1 MKNKHV
7 YTLCLTLVLAG
18 CLSLTACQQ
27 KTNAETESKNSAA
40 SETASVSQ
48 PESKASDKTQSEQ
61 NSSAENKSSTAIIE
75 TSPDLSEFGEL
86 DSETIEKLSKLK
98 PDMTMEQVHEIL
110 GEPDKLPE
118 TGLYWEYFY
127 INGNENRWIKVGY
140 GNNSISSVQ
149 LGDSEL
155 HKGVFVLLNH

>member
-1 MKNKHV
+1 MKNRLV

-27 KTNAETESKNSAA
+27 KNNAEAGSKSSAA
-40 SETASVSQ
+40 SETASVSKS
-48 PESKASDKTQSEQ
+48 ESKT
-61 NSSAENKSSTAIIE
+61 SADANTTHDSPADVKSSVPVIE

-86 DSETIEKLSKLK
+86 DNETIEKLNKLK

-127 INGNENRWIKVGY
+127 INGNENRWIKVG
-140 GNNSISSVQ
+140 
-149 LGDSEL
+149 
-155 HKGVFVLLNH
+155 